1 MSDHWAL
8 LGLWPDSE
16 HIKGEFK
23 MRVNWLQFFRWASI
37 PLVLVVALGG
47 CASTGSGASYG
58 PPPIA
63 EGMGRLMLETGGIN
77 EVNFYVLDNET
88 GDEVYAE
95 SPRSAASSPIGYESG
110 YGAFP
115 QYVDLPPG
123 SYLVV
128 VNTDVE
134 DSVEKEVEIYMGQ
147 EAYVT
152 IPIGRFQ
159 LIFFE
164 GSERRQVPF
173 LIYDYNLR
181 TVLGRGMTSTEV
193 RYFIVPTG
201 EYKVRIE
208 NLASSGSD
216 EIRPVQVNMGQTQN
230 IIIGPPPTPGQPGEG
245 AADETDQQ

>member
-1 MSDHWAL
+1 MR
-8 LGLWPDSE
+8 
-16 HIKGEFK
+16 IK
-23 MRVNWLQFFRWASI
+23 WLRF
-37 PLVLVVALGG
+37 VLSTVTSLMLIVAFNG
-47 CASTGSGASYG
+47 CASTGSSAGYG
-58 PPPIA
+58 PPPIG
-63 EGMGRLMLETGGIN
+63 EGKGRLMLETGGIN
-77 EVNFYVLDNET
+77 EVNFYVIDNET
-88 GDEVYAE
+88 GDEVYSD
-95 SPRSAASSPIGYESG
+95 SPRASASSPIGYESS

-152 IPIGRFQ
+152 IPVARFQ

-208 NLASSGSD
+208 NLSSSGSD

-245 AADETDQQ
+245 NADESEQ

>member
-1 MSDHWAL
+1 MR
-8 LGLWPDSE
+8 
-16 HIKGEFK
+16 IK
-23 MRVNWLQFFRWASI
+23 WLRFVLSTVT
-37 PLVLVVALGG
+37 PLMLIVAFNG
-47 CASTGSGASYG
+47 CASTGSSAGYG
-58 PPPIA
+58 PPPIG
-63 EGMGRLMLETGGIN
+63 EGKGRLMLETGGIN
-77 EVNFYVLDNET
+77 EVNFYVIDNET
-88 GDEVYAE
+88 GDEVYSD
-95 SPRSAASSPIGYESG
+95 SPRASASSPIGYEYS

-134 DSVEKEVEIYMGQ
+134 YSVEKEVEIYMGQ

-152 IPIGRFQ
+152 IPVARFQ

-208 NLASSGSD
+208 NLSSSGSD

-245 AADETDQQ
+245 NADESEQ

>member
-1 MSDHWAL
+1 MWL
-8 LGLWPDSE
+8 RFVLGM
-16 HIKGEFK
+16 G
-23 MRVNWLQFFRWASI
+23 V
-37 PLVLVVALGG
+37 PLMLIAAFNG
-47 CASTGSGASYG
+47 CASTGSSAGYG
-58 PPPIA
+58 PPPIE
-63 EGMGRLMLETGGIN
+63 EGKGRLMLETGGIN
-77 EVNFYVLDNET
+77 EVNFYVIDNET
-88 GDEVYAE
+88 GDEVYSD
-95 SPRSAASSPIGYESG
+95 SPRASASSPIGYESS

-152 IPIGRFQ
+152 IPVARFQ

-208 NLASSGSD
+208 NLSSSGSD

-245 AADETDQQ
+245 NADESEQ

>member
-1 MSDHWAL
+1 MR
-8 LGLWPDSE
+8 
-16 HIKGEFK
+16 IK
-23 MRVNWLQFFRWASI
+23 WLRFVLSTVT
-37 PLVLVVALGG
+37 PLMLIVAFNG
-47 CASTGSGASYG
+47 CASTGSSAGYG
-58 PPPIA
+58 PPPIG
-63 EGMGRLMLETGGIN
+63 EGKGRLMLETGGIS
-77 EVNFYVLDNET
+77 EVNFYVIDNET
-88 GDEVYAE
+88 GDEVYSD
-95 SPRSAASSPIGYESG
+95 SPRASASSPIGYESS

-152 IPIGRFQ
+152 IPVARFQ

-208 NLASSGSD
+208 NLSSSGSD

-245 AADETDQQ
+245 NADESEQ

>member
-1 MSDHWAL
+1 MRAMWL
-8 LGLWPDSE
+8 RFVLG
-16 HIKGEFK
+16 IG
-23 MRVNWLQFFRWASI
+23 V
-37 PLVLVVALGG
+37 PLMLIAAFNG
-47 CASTGSGASYG
+47 CASTGSSAVYG
-58 PPPIA
+58 PPPIE
-63 EGMGRLMLETGGIN
+63 EGKGRLMLETGGIN
-77 EVNFYVLDNET
+77 EVNFYVIDNET
-88 GDEVYAE
+88 GDEVYSD
-95 SPRSAASSPIGYESG
+95 SPRASASSPIGYESS

-134 DSVEKEVEIYMGQ
+134 DSVEKEVQIYMGQ

-152 IPIGRFQ
+152 IPVARFQ

-201 EYKVRIE
+201 DYKVRIE
-208 NLASSGSD
+208 NLSSSGSD

-245 AADETDQQ
+245 NVDESEQ

>member
-1 MSDHWAL
+1 MNTRWLRNRVCLGACFVL
-8 LGLWPDSE
+8 L
-16 HIKGEFK
+16 
-23 MRVNWLQFFRWASI
+23 
-37 PLVLVVALGG
+37 VALGG
-47 CASTGSGASYG
+47 CATTGSGVAYG

-63 EGMGRLMLETGGIN
+63 EGMGRLMLEAGGIN
-77 EVNFYVLDNET
+77 EVNFYVIDNET
-88 GDEVYAE
+88 GEEVYAE

-134 DSVEKEVEIYMGQ
+134 DSVEKEVQVNMGQ
-147 EAYVT
+147 EVYAT

-230 IIIGPPPTPGQPGEG
+230 IIIGPAPTPGQPGEG
-245 AADETDQQ
+245 GADEGEQQ